1 MSCPDCTQG
10 FIHAGTPRGRMI
22 SLSVPTSVEGGG
34 SLECYV
40 ATPPAGV
47 SPAACTLLYLTD
59 VFGHRFVNAQL
70 LADTY
75 AAAGVTVYMPNFLG
89 TLPGGAPDAVPAA
102 TLDVS
107 DEAPAA
113 GLLGRAWQ
121 GLRFTAAV
129 PSLIPFLMRHSEA
142 VTTPRV
148 AAVAAGVRALLP
160 AGAPLAAAGFCF
172 GGGPA
177 LRLAGGA
184 APAVDAVIAV
194 HPSGIALPRDAEAL
208 ARPALFCLAVG
219 DFAFSNGA
227 VSTFKELLEKKGA
240 AAPPVKWLVYE
251 GHGISHGFAVRG
263 GHHTDAARAKCAAD
277 VIEFV
282 KSVTAKAVA

>member
-1 MSCPDCTQG
+1 
-10 FIHAGTPRGRMI
+10 MI
-22 SLSVPTSVEGGG
+22 ALSVPASVEAGG

-47 SPAACTLLYLTD
+47 APAACTLLYLTD
-59 VFGHRFVNAQL
+59 IFGHRFVNAQL

-75 AAAGVTVYMPNFLG
+75 AAAGVCVYMPNFLG
-89 TLPGGAPDAVPAA
+89 TLAGGAPDAVPAA
-102 TLDVS
+102 TLDVN

-129 PSLIPFLMRHSEA
+129 PSLVPFLMRHGEA
-142 VTTPRV
+142 VTAPRV
-148 AAVAAGVRALLP
+148 AAVAAAVRALLP

-194 HPSGIALPRDAEAL
+194 HPSGITLPRDAEAL
-208 ARPALFCLAVG
+208 ARPALFCLAVA
-219 DFAFSNGA
+219 DFAFSSGA
-227 VSTFKELLEKKGA
+227 VASFKTAIEKRAA

-251 GHGISHGFAVRG
+251 GHGIGHGFAVRG

-277 VIEFV
+277 VVDFV
-282 KSVTAKAVA
+282 KSIAAKAT